1 MFNRI
6 LIALAL
12 AVVAFVVYL
21 LLKSYKPSWFGFD
34 NFASTPAAAPPVELQ
49 ARVEPVHV
57 VSPAGPNPPAAQ
69 APPPVSEEER
79 QPPPDVTA
87 RDPLDDPNSS
97 GDFQDNLRHP
107 ERMFSPGLKPTDVD
121 RSVMSGVA
129 SSKSLTSSQA
139 LQTFAPEMAQNG
151 GEFMQGIAANDTLS
165 DTEFAAF

>member
-6 LIALAL
+6 LISL
-12 AVVAFVVYL
+12 AVAVLAFVVYL

-34 NFASTPAAAPPVELQ
+34 TFSSTPGGAPPLDLQ
-49 ARVEPVHV
+49 ARVEPPHI
-57 VSPAGPNPPAAQ
+57 VSPAGPSPPNV
-69 APPPVSEEER
+69 APPPPVAEEER

-97 GDFQDNLRHP
+97 GDLQDNLRHP
-107 ERMFSPGLKPTDVD
+107 ERSFSPGLKPADVD

-129 SSKSLTSSQA
+129 SSRSLTSSQA

-151 GEFMQGIAANDTLS
+151 GEFMQGIAANDTMS